1 MAPELNES
9 NFIST
14 IEKEPTVLVEF
25 FATWCPH
32 CQRMQPLV
40 DELAKSGE
48 IPVYQVDVDQS
59 PDLANIYA
67 PKAYPT
73 FVLFV
78 DGQAYNSLVGEQS
91 IEGLRNF
98 IAHH

>member
-9 NFIST
+9 NFTPT
-14 IEKEPTVLVEF
+14 IEKEPAALVEF

-40 DELAKSGE
+40 DELAQSGE

-59 PDLANIYA
+59 PDLATVYA
-67 PKAYPT
+67 PQAYPT

-78 DGQAYNSLVGEQS
+78 QGKPQGSLVGEQS
-91 IEGLRNF
+91 LERLQHL
-98 IAHH
+98 IAAR